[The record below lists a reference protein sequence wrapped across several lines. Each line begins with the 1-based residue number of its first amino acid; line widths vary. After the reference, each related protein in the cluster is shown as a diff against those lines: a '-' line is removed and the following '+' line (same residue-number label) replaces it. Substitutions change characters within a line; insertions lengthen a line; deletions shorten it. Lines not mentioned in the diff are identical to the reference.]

1 MPKSIGAGY
10 NYGVIDEP
18 VQFGNEQPVN
28 LNKEDSSDMDQKQ
41 DKKFSRRSFLKGV
54 PLGIAGAFVLG
65 TISRGLFSK
74 SQESDQYPAFPEG
87 SIFTPAKDKNRTD
100 A

>member
-1 MPKSIGAGY
+1 
-10 NYGVIDEP
+10 
-18 VQFGNEQPVN
+18 
-28 LNKEDSSDMDQKQ
+28 MDQKQ
-41 DKKFSRRSFLKGV
+41 DKQFSRRSFLKGI

-65 TISRGLFSK
+65 SISRSLFSK
-74 SQESDQYPAFPEG
+74 SQESDQYPSFPEG